1 MEAELQTQ
9 IAFYLTGK
17 NPGAGLDA
25 VDGLNLQ
32 PALLARYR
40 DLTKL
45 RYDFPLVLVENA
57 ADRGCVQ
64 CLSAIVD
71 GVVHAVAQGDD
82 GERLTKHL
90 LRLEQEI
97 RVLVAEGVSGALT
110 ALWDKAAS
118 RLAARGNDLLQ
129 DSLSRARPALKTDGR
144 VVDCGKAMPADL
156 IDHAWADVQEKK
168 ARIFRADLARLTQ
181 KLSDILRVDAV
192 RSKAGQSAECLQ
204 AAVGAVH
211 AGDFDFQAMSR
222 LLTRSAPAP
231 ALPASR
237 RRRIESLLS
246 ILRSQRFFAAPG
258 GVAKRGAADKTY
270 SFVFDSCAAALA
282 AYRERMPKAIEIA
295 RAVAMAG
302 LEIEGEYNEAKH
314 DPFFREFDAAGLD
327 ERDLAMFPDYLVSI
341 STDQLQGA
349 ENDQLMEI
357 LSAGLPVKVLVQTD
371 DLLDESPRGDA
382 HLAFGLRSKQLAN
395 TAIGLNDIYV
405 LQSSSS
411 NLFQFRERILQGM
424 AYAGPA
430 VFSVFSGGG
439 GKTGGLPAYLV
450 AAAAME
456 SRAFPA
462 FTYDPSA
469 GANWAARFYLE
480 ANTQVELDW
489 PVHEFAY
496 EDEAHQRVC
505 ANVAFT
511 LIDFV
516 ACDQRYSRHFAR
528 VPRAQWNGSLTAA
541 AEWMTRDATGTP
553 DKVPCVLMVGRD
565 NLLHKVIVDDKL
577 LREANRCRAAWH
589 SLQELGGIHNS
600 HAERLL
606 ARERKAWEDHE
617 RQETAARVH
626 EPAPAAVTTAAA
638 PAAAAAP
645 APVEPEEQKSPD
657 EAYVETARCTTC
669 NECTQINDKM
679 FAYDANKQAHIV
691 NPDAGTYRQMV
702 EAAESCQVSIIH
714 PGKPRNPNEPGL
726 EDLIKR
732 AEPFL

>member
-17 NPGAGLDA
+17 TPGAGLDA

-40 DLTKL
+40 DLSKL

-71 GVVHAVAQGDD
+71 GVVSAVAQGDD

-97 RVLVAEGVSGALT
+97 RVLVAEGVSGALS
-110 ALWDKAAS
+110 ALWDKAAG
-118 RLAARGNDLLQ
+118 RLAARGNDLLK
-129 DSLSRARPALKTDGR
+129 DSLSRARAALKTDGR
-144 VVDCGKAMPADL
+144 VVDCGKAMPADV
-156 IDHAWADVQEKK
+156 INHAWAGVQEKK
-168 ARIFRADLARLTQ
+168 ARKFRADFAKLTQ
-181 KLSDILRVDAV
+181 KLSDILQVDAV
-192 RSKAGQSAECLQ
+192 RSEAGLSAESLQ
-204 AAVGAVH
+204 AAVGAAH

-222 LLTRSAPAP
+222 LLTRSAPKAS
-231 ALPASR
+231 LPESR
-237 RRRIESLLS
+237 RRRIKSLLS
-246 ILRSQRFFAAPG
+246 ILRSQRFFAAQD
-258 GVAKRGAADKTY
+258 GVAKLGAGDKTY
-270 SFVFDSCAAALA
+270 SFVFDSCIAALA

-295 RAVAMAG
+295 RAVAIAG

-314 DPFFREFDAAGLD
+314 DPFFREFDATGLD
-327 ERDLAMFPDYLVSI
+327 ERDLAMFPDYLVVI
-341 STDQLQGA
+341 SADKLQGA

-357 LSAGLPVKVLVQTD
+357 LSGGLPVKVLVQTD
-371 DLLDESPRGDA
+371 DLLEESPRGDA
-382 HLAFGLRSKQLAN
+382 HPAFGLRGKQLAN

-411 NLFQFRERILQGM
+411 NLFQFRERILRGL
-424 AYAGPA
+424 AYSGPA
-430 VFSVFSGGG
+430 VFSVFSGAGG
-439 GKTGGLPAYLV
+439 QTGDLPAYLV

-489 PVHEFAY
+489 PVHDFAY
-496 EDEAHQRVC
+496 EGEAHQRVC

-528 VPRAQWNGSLTAA
+528 VPRGQWNGSLTAA
-541 AEWMTRDATGTP
+541 AEWMAREATGTP
-553 DKVPCVLMVGRD
+553 DQVPCVLMVDRD
-565 NLLHKVIVDDKL
+565 NSLQKVIVDDKL
-577 LREANRCRAAWH
+577 MREANRCRATWH

-606 ARERKAWEDHE
+606 ARERKAWEEHE
-617 RQETAARVH
+617 GKETAARVH
-626 EPAPAAVTTAAA
+626 EPAPAAATTAAA
-638 PAAAAAP
+638 PAA
-645 APVEPEEQKSPD
+645 PEEQKSPD
-657 EAYVETARCTTC
+657 EAYIETPRCTTC

-691 NPDAGTYRQMV
+691 NPDAGTYRQLV

-732 AEPFL
+732 AEQFL